1 MELKPNEKLDIE
13 NILKDLDKYRPK
25 RRGWTWRNPEPGIIM
40 GPFRYRDG
48 SSPLK
53 NSVPLPSAKYFGSID
68 PQGTPIITTEI
79 ASGRF
84 EDDIRR
90 MRMAAW
96 HGADHIMV
104 IRTAGQSHIDGLMEG
119 TPQGVGGVPIT
130 RKQLRAQRKALD
142 LIEEEVGRPINYH
155 SYVSGVAGPEVAV
168 LFAE

>member
-1 MELKPNEKLDIE
+1 MSDTPLKHNEKLDIE
-13 NILKDLDKYRPK
+13 NLLKDLDTYRPK
-25 RRGWTWRNPEPGIIM
+25 RRGWTWRTPAPGLEM
-40 GPFRYRDG
+40 GPFTYRDAAA
-48 SSPLK
+48 PLK
-53 NSVPLPSAKYFGSID
+53 NSVPLPSAKYFNNID
-68 PQGTPIITTEI
+68 PQPAPVITTEI

-130 RKQLRAQRKALD
+130 RKQVRAQRKALD
-142 LIEEEVGRPINYH
+142 YIEEEVGRPINYH
-155 SYVSGVAGPEVAV
+155 SYVSGVAGP
-168 LFAE
+168 